1 MQRSQAE
8 EKKNIQMLPSAHIKG
23 LISQGL
29 LMHGFWFTNF
39 YLGKE
44 DHPIK
49 ALGEA
54 YRALAEAHRYY
65 WLH

>member
-1 MQRSQAE
+1 
-8 EKKNIQMLPSAHIKG
+8 MLPSAHVKG

-54 YRALAEAHRYY
+54 HQALAEAHCYY